1 MTWPHSSTC
10 VISGCPL
17 EATAGWTI
25 CDGHRM
31 RNSKPNIFTVWAFT
45 GTICLPLTGR
55 VGLVCCQAERFVGE
69 ALCNPMGF
77 WQVEWKVWP
86 LEAGDGELW
95 LVWPKPGV
103 TGAWPTTPARAAWGD
118 RGAGFWG
125 LRGPSDFLWDKEL
138 GEVQSDFG
146 DQAEQATSVSQGSQE
161 MLVGRRVRS

>member
-1 MTWPHSSTC
+1 
-10 VISGCPL
+10 
-17 EATAGWTI
+17 
-25 CDGHRM
+25 M